1 MSNAGERAAAVV
13 RPEIRAL
20 SAYVVA
26 KAEGMIKLDAME
38 NPYGLPAALR
48 ERIAAAVRDVAINR
62 YPDGSAERVKS
73 ALRAAYDIDDDIGLV
88 LGNGSDE
95 LIQIITC
102 AVARPGSVMAAPDPS
117 FVMYRMNALYT
128 GMRFVGVDLAPDFS
142 LDMGR
147 WGDVLARDTPALVY
161 IAYPNNPTGNLF
173 DQSAV
178 EEIIRL
184 APGLVVVDEAYQ
196 PFAGRSFVDRVR
208 EFPNLLVLRTL
219 SKLGMA
225 GLRLGYAIAPRAWTD
240 ELEKVRPPYNLNVLT
255 QAVAPLVLAE
265 HALLADQARAIRE
278 ERSRMAR
285 ALAALAG
292 VTAYPTDANFIVIR
306 VPDAPAWFNALKAAG
321 ILVKNLHGWHAR
333 VANCLRLT
341 IGTPDEN
348 DRLLATLRALA

>member
-117 FVMYRMNALYT
+117 FVM
-128 GMRFVGVDLAPDFS
+128 
-142 LDMGR
+142 
-147 WGDVLARDTPALVY
+147 
-161 IAYPNNPTGNLF
+161 
-173 DQSAV
+173 
-178 EEIIRL
+178 
-184 APGLVVVDEAYQ
+184 
-196 PFAGRSFVDRVR
+196 
-208 EFPNLLVLRTL
+208 
-219 SKLGMA
+219 
-225 GLRLGYAIAPRAWTD
+225 
-240 ELEKVRPPYNLNVLT
+240 
-255 QAVAPLVLAE
+255 
-265 HALLADQARAIRE
+265 
-278 ERSRMAR
+278 
-285 ALAALAG
+285 
-292 VTAYPTDANFIVIR
+292 
-306 VPDAPAWFNALKAAG
+306 
-321 ILVKNLHGWHAR
+321 
-333 VANCLRLT
+333 
-341 IGTPDEN
+341 
-348 DRLLATLRALA
+348 